1 MNKTDKKFRLYVH
14 IPFCIKK
21 CAYCDFLSWS
31 DSQKNQELYAQAL
44 CREIGAYRGKF
55 PREASS
61 LFLGGGTP
69 SILEPKLLENIM
81 DSLYGAFSFSENP
94 EMSIEAN
101 PGTVTQEKLRAYR
114 GMGLNRISFGLQS
127 TDNRELKELG
137 RIHTYEE
144 FLESYV
150 WARQAGFANI
160 NVDLMSGIPGQTVKS
175 WRRNLSRTLALEPEH
190 ISVYSLIVEEG
201 TPFARRELNLPGEEE
216 EREMYESTA
225 EILGQKGYVQYEIS
239 NYARPGWACAH
250 NLGYWARDDY
260 LGLGLGAASLVNNQR
275 WNNTDSM
282 EEYRAGAQE
291 PERIRVGKEELSVR
305 EQMEETMILG
315 LRRMEGVWRRDFRE
329 TFGAE
334 LEEIYGEAIRRLV
347 KLGLLKDDG
356 QRIFLTR
363 RGISL
368 SNQAFVEF
376 MLG

>member
-1 MNKTDKKFRLYVH
+1 MGEGKKFRLYVH

-21 CAYCDFLSWS
+21 CTYCDFLSWP
-31 DSQKNQELYAQAL
+31 DSPQNQELYVQAL
-44 CREIGAYRGKF
+44 CREIDAYRGKF
-55 PREASS
+55 YREASS

-69 SILEPKLLENIM
+69 SILEPKLLGKIM
-81 DSLYGAFSFSENP
+81 DCLFRVFTFVEKP
-94 EMSIEAN
+94 EISIEAN
-101 PGTVTQEKLRAYR
+101 PGTVTWEKLRAYR
-114 GMGLNRISFGLQS
+114 EMGVNRISFGLQS
-127 TDNRELKELG
+127 VDNQELKELG

-144 FLESYV
+144 FLEGYA
-150 WARQAGFANI
+150 WARQAGFLNI

-175 WRRNLSRTLALEPEH
+175 WRRNLSQVMALEPEH
-190 ISVYSLIVEEG
+190 ISAYSLIVEEG
-201 TPFARRELNLPGEEE
+201 TPFAQRELNLPEEEE

-225 EILGQKGYVQYEIS
+225 EILAQKGYVQYEIS
-239 NYARPGWACAH
+239 NYARPGRACAH
-250 NLGYWARDDY
+250 NLGYWSRDDY
-260 LGLGLGAASLVNNQR
+260 LGLGLGAASLVDHCR

-282 EEYRAGAQE
+282 EEYQAGARE
-291 PERIRVGKEELSVR
+291 PGQLRVGEEELSVQ

-329 TFGAE
+329 AFGRE
-334 LEEIYGEAIRRLV
+334 MEEIYGDAIRRLV
-347 KLGLLKDDG
+347 KLGILKDDG

>member
-1 MNKTDKKFRLYVH
+1 MMGGEKKFRLYVH

-175 WRRNLSRTLALEPEH
+175 WRRNLSRTLALEPEL
-190 ISVYSLIVEEG
+190 ISEG
-201 TPFARRELNLPGEEE
+201 
-216 EREMYESTA
+216 
-225 EILGQKGYVQYEIS
+225 K
-239 NYARPGWACAH
+239 
-250 NLGYWARDDY
+250 
-260 LGLGLGAASLVNNQR
+260 QR
-275 WNNTDSM
+275 
-282 EEYRAGAQE
+282 
-291 PERIRVGKEELSVR
+291 
-305 EQMEETMILG
+305 
-315 LRRMEGVWRRDFRE
+315 
-329 TFGAE
+329 
-334 LEEIYGEAIRRLV
+334 
-347 KLGLLKDDG
+347 
-356 QRIFLTR
+356 
-363 RGISL
+363 
-368 SNQAFVEF
+368 
-376 MLG
+376 

>member
-291 PERIRVGKEELSVR
+291 PE
-305 EQMEETMILG
+305 QMEETMILG